1 VDNSLTLTLIIFL
14 LSLSSSH
21 FIFLLQKKQ
30 ESCPKNLSIL
40 VVQITLLY
48 KLLLM
53 NLVASIVADIKETK
67 FNKKILIEHWYF
79 LLGIPY
85 FFPTLWFSPNFLFF
99 LLLFLFFQSH
109 NIFNNFVLIVSF
121 VWVWYFIQN
130 TRQLTTNN
138 NVGQS
143 KKVINELD
151 VFVVRSEL

>member
-1 VDNSLTLTLIIFL
+1 LDNSLTLTLIIFL

-67 FNKKILIEHWYF
+67 FNKKNINRTLIFFIGNPLF
-79 LLGIPY
+79 LSHPLI
-85 FFPTLWFSPNFLFF
+85 FTKLFIFPTLISLFSISQY
-99 LLLFLFFQSH
+99 FQQFCSYC
-109 NIFNNFVLIVSF
+109 FVCLGMILHPKYS
-121 VWVWYFIQN
+121 
-130 TRQLTTNN
+130 TTYH
-138 NVGQS
+138 
-143 KKVINELD
+143 
-151 VFVVRSEL
+151 